1 MSRLPAWN
9 SDRQFTEGAA
19 LRLGERADAA
29 RDAFE
34 PLTILTIQSAQGLLE
49 NRALDHDRLVLLQLT
64 EALRLPAHRGLAAA
78 THGFDNFGSGCQ
90 CFRRH
95 SAPTQPDDLIDRA
108 RR

>member
-1 MSRLPAWN
+1 MSRLSAWN

-19 LRLGERADAA
+19 LRLGKRADAA
-29 RDAFE
+29 RDAFQS
-34 PLTILTIQSAQGLLE
+34 LTIGPIQRTKRLLE
-49 NRALDHDRLVLLQLT
+49 SRALDHDRLVLLQLT
-64 EALRLPAHRGLAAA
+64 EALRLPAHRGLAPA

-108 RR
+108 R